1 MIWSYEEQELDK
13 QEKKQTTG
21 NKIEI
26 RDKINNLSGISL
38 AIDPLVTIGVCLFIK
53 MSSCRTI
60 CPGAA
65 IPSSSNA
72 YKQ

>member
-13 QEKKQTTG
+13 QEKKQTG
-21 NKIEI
+21 NIKEI

-38 AIDPLVTIGVCLFIK
+38 AVDPLVTIGVCLFIK

-72 YKQ
+72 YK